1 MMFIHRERHFL
12 LNIFK
17 HLVVMVSLNQQALGL
32 KINLLSTFF
41 FVILVDALKLGLRF
55 YYFALDTIY

>member
-1 MMFIHRERHFL
+1 MFIHREKHFL

>member
-1 MMFIHRERHFL
+1 
-12 LNIFK
+12 
-17 HLVVMVSLNQQALGL
+17 MVSLNQQALGL
-32 KINLLSTFF
+32 KINLLHIF

>member
-1 MMFIHRERHFL
+1 
-12 LNIFK
+12 
-17 HLVVMVSLNQQALGL
+17 MVSLNQQALGL